1 MGGEAAEYLFR
12 LVPRRLAVTVSR
24 IGLAVAQALFQAPP
38 VRLQSQWVA
47 QFPRQLPLPTIDM
60 GGTAAL
66 EALFTVLF
74 FTDNCPRL
82 EAHARFISC
91 G

>member
-1 MGGEAAEYLFR
+1 M
-12 LVPRRLAVTVSR
+12 SR
-24 IGLAVAQALFQAPP
+24 SRQRNRQATASVVGQALEQVPFRGRPIQF
-38 VRLQSQWVA
+38 QSQWVA
-47 QFPRQLPLPTIDM
+47 QFPRQLPLPTIDA

-74 FTDNCPRL
+74 FTDHWPRL